1 MHHVSPTP
9 IFLCWLVPCLCGVG
23 FVMVSWKSPR
33 LRLGLGLLMSDDV
46 LIMIVVGSSLHAE
59 VGDRP
64 VAYRLAQRIDD
75 HLGQIGLKQGGLKQG
90 GLKQGGLKQV
100 GLKQGGLKQ
109 VGVKQIA
116 QKQGDCVRCMVCT
129 DLWYLND
136 APLRRCPTIALG
148 GPDRNALTAYLRD
161 KVPSAFAIDGSLLVQ
176 VDLTYGQLDACC
188 WGADDAM
195 TARAVD
201 AFCERY
207 LPQFVDAAASRL
219 A

>member
-1 MHHVSPTP
+1 
-9 IFLCWLVPCLCGVG
+9 
-23 FVMVSWKSPR
+23 
-33 LRLGLGLLMSDDV
+33 MSDDV

-64 VAYRLAQRIDD
+64 TAYRLARRVED
-75 HLGQIGLKQGGLKQG
+75 HLGQIGLKP
-90 GLKQGGLKQV
+90 
-100 GLKQGGLKQ
+100 
-109 VGVKQIA
+109 
-116 QKQGDCVRCMVCT
+116 DESVRCLVCS

-136 APLRRCPTIALG
+136 APLRRCPTISLG
-148 GPDRNALTAYLRD
+148 GPNRNALTAYLRD

-176 VDLTYGQLDACC
+176 VDLSYGQLDACC
-188 WGADDAM
+188 WGADDGM
-195 TARAVD
+195 TAQAVD